1 MPARRKSRNVLRVI
15 DSQRCANNAG
25 AAATSFALYACPT
38 KASQAAHVHVAAL
51 EHFPLMLIHNLR
63 VARN

>member
-1 MPARRKSRNVLRVI
+1 MLGFEKQTCCLLMGGGPGRAPRR
-15 DSQRCANNAG
+15 AG
-25 AAATSFALYACPT
+25 GAITVTTGLLDGSDFE
-38 KASQAAHVHVAAL
+38 L